1 MVPANRF
8 RFLSAAIA
16 IGLLLHAVPA
26 PAAAALFPDMEQK
39 WFRYRAAVE
48 YLVEKGVLQGYPD
61 GMFRPDQPINRA
73 EFLKIVF
80 KGRSDMQPVGRR
92 CFSDVNPEEW
102 YAPYVCAAQRRGI
115 VQGYPNGTFKPG
127 QSVNTA
133 EAMKIVLNAY
143 QATVQEGQGER
154 WYQPYVDYLDE
165 NNIFGEHSYVP
176 WEELSRLRAAD
187 LLWRLLRFEEEG
199 VVPRYAQGCGK
210 AMSTAP
216 SVVAVGGEERSFL
229 IHIPSS
235 YENLQPIP
243 LLVAFHGRTNSNE
256 QVREYYKFDREA
268 GDAIIVYPAARSNGN
283 GSFLYGEQEVAM
295 FDAIVELIE
304 RLYCI
309 DMDRIFVA
317 GHSLGGWF
325 SNKIACIRGDVVRAS
340 ASLGSSG
347 YIGACTGPAAAM
359 ILHNPDDNL
368 APFGGSVTVRDQRLA
383 INHCAATTHPVTAS
397 SLNCVEYEGCSVNPV
412 WFCPH
417 EVDEDH
423 RGVYYPHN
431 WPRGTGEEMWSFF
444 QLLR

>member
-80 KGRSDMQPVGRR
+80 KGRSDVQPVGRR

-199 VVPRYAQGCGK
+199 VVPR
-210 AMSTAP
+210 
-216 SVVAVGGEERSFL
+216 
-229 IHIPSS
+229 
-235 YENLQPIP
+235 
-243 LLVAFHGRTNSNE
+243 
-256 QVREYYKFDREA
+256 
-268 GDAIIVYPAARSNGN
+268 
-283 GSFLYGEQEVAM
+283 
-295 FDAIVELIE
+295 
-304 RLYCI
+304 
-309 DMDRIFVA
+309 
-317 GHSLGGWF
+317 
-325 SNKIACIRGDVVRAS
+325 
-340 ASLGSSG
+340 
-347 YIGACTGPAAAM
+347 
-359 ILHNPDDNL
+359 
-368 APFGGSVTVRDQRLA
+368 
-383 INHCAATTHPVTAS
+383 
-397 SLNCVEYEGCSVNPV
+397 
-412 WFCPH
+412 
-417 EVDEDH
+417 
-423 RGVYYPHN
+423 
-431 WPRGTGEEMWSFF
+431 
-444 QLLR
+444 